1 MSRIA
6 FLASLATAAPL
17 LGCGM
22 PDEPPPHRQGWFVRA
37 VGVLVLALAAVMLRH
52 PPR

>member
-1 MSRIA
+1 MSQIP

-17 LGCGM
+17 MGCGM
-22 PDEPPPHRQGWFVRA
+22 PDEPPRQGWFVR
-37 VGVLVLALAAVMLRH
+37 VIGVLVLALAAAMLRY

>member
-1 MSRIA
+1 MKQIA

-17 LGCGM
+17 LGYGM
-22 PDEPPPHRQGWFVRA
+22 PDQPPRQGWFVR
-37 VGVLVLALAAVMLRH
+37 VMGVLVLALAAVMLRH

>member
-1 MSRIA
+1 MNRIA

-22 PDEPPPHRQGWFVRA
+22 PDEPPRQGWFVRFM
-37 VGVLVLALAAVMLRH
+37 GVLVLALAAVMLRH
-52 PPR
+52 PNR